1 MKAYQNFWMPIAAA
15 AVFSAAI
22 VAPAS
27 AQDLS
32 SQLAKQSTLETIKKR
47 GIINI
52 GNSPF
57 RPWVM
62 RDITGGVVGFE
73 IDVGTKLSK
82 DMDVTP
88 NFVTTAWDGIIPA
101 LLSGKFDIII
111 GGMSKTPKR
120 ALQVNFSST
129 YNATGTMIAASR
141 KLAGDFQTVEDFNKT
156 SVVMA
161 CRRASTACDKIKQ
174 FTPKAKW
181 IMFDDE
187 ATALQ
192 EVLNG
197 NAHGVPSSWP
207 QVTLWTTE
215 NSGELHSPIGSPIQP
230 NPAALAMRK
239 GDFDFMSY
247 INNWIEWNDDYLAER
262 RHYWFGTL
270 DWQRDFKI
278 APKKKKK

>member
-1 MKAYQNFWMPIAAA
+1 MRAYKLWLPMAAAA
-15 AVFSAAI
+15 AVIAAGFA
-22 VAPAS
+22 APAM

-62 RDITGGVVGFE
+62 RDITGVSVGYE
-73 IDVGTKLSK
+73 IDVGTQLAK
-82 DMDVTP
+82 DMDVKP
-88 NFVTTAWDGIIPA
+88 NFITTAWDGIIPA
-101 LLSGKFDIII
+101 LLSGKFDIIV

-120 ALQVNFSST
+120 GLQVNFSRT
-129 YNATGTMIAASR
+129 YNRTGTMIAASK
-141 KLAGDFQTVEDFNKT
+141 KLAGDFMTVEDFNKT

-161 CRRASTACDKIKQ
+161 CRRASTACDKVKQ

-181 IMFDDE
+181 ILFDDE

-207 QVTLWTTE
+207 QVTLWTNE
-215 NSGELHSPIGSPIQP
+215 NKGELHSPITSPIQP

-239 GDFDFMSY
+239 GDPDFLTF
-247 INNWIEWNDDYLAER
+247 INNWIEWNEDFLAER

-270 DWQRDFKI
+270 DWQKDYKI
-278 APKKKKK
+278 APKK

>member
-1 MKAYQNFWMPIAAA
+1 MRAYKLWLPVAAAA
-15 AVFSAAI
+15 AVIAAGI
-22 VAPAS
+22 AAPAM

-62 RDITGGVVGFE
+62 RDITGVSVGYE
-73 IDVGTKLSK
+73 IDVGTQLAK
-82 DMDVTP
+82 DMDVKP
-88 NFVTTAWDGIIPA
+88 NFITTAWDGIIPA
-101 LLSGKFDIII
+101 LLSGKFDIIV

-120 ALQVNFSST
+120 GLQVNFSRT
-129 YNATGTMIAASR
+129 YNRTGTMIAASK
-141 KLAGDFQTVEDFNKT
+141 KLAGDFMTVEDFNKT

-161 CRRASTACDKIKQ
+161 CRRASTACDKVKQ

-181 IMFDDE
+181 ILFDDE

-207 QVTLWTTE
+207 QVTLWTNE
-215 NSGELHSPIGSPIQP
+215 NKGELHSPITSPIQP

-239 GDFDFMSY
+239 GDPDFLTF
-247 INNWIEWNDDYLAER
+247 INNWIEWNEDFLAER

-270 DWQRDFKI
+270 DWQKDYKI
-278 APKKKKK
+278 APKK

>member
-1 MKAYQNFWMPIAAA
+1 MRAYKLWLPMAAAA
-15 AVFSAAI
+15 AVIAAGI
-22 VAPAS
+22 AAPAM

-62 RDITGGVVGFE
+62 RDITGVSVGYE
-73 IDVGTKLSK
+73 IDVGTQLAK

-88 NFVTTAWDGIIPA
+88 NFITTAWDGIIPA
-101 LLSGKFDIII
+101 LLSGKFDIIV

-120 ALQVNFSST
+120 GLQVNFSRT
-129 YNATGTMIAASR
+129 YNRTGTMIAASK

-161 CRRASTACDKIKQ
+161 CRRASTACDKVKQ

-181 IMFDDE
+181 ILFDDE

-207 QVTLWTTE
+207 QVTLWTNE
-215 NSGELHSPIGSPIQP
+215 NKGELHSPIMSPIQP

-239 GDFDFMSY
+239 GDPDFMTF
-247 INNWIEWNDDYLAER
+247 INNWIEWNEDFLAER

-270 DWQRDFKI
+270 DWQKDYKI
-278 APKKKKK
+278 APKK

>member
-1 MKAYQNFWMPIAAA
+1 MAAAA
-15 AVFSAAI
+15 AVIAAGI
-22 VAPAS
+22 AAPAM

-62 RDITGGVVGFE
+62 RDITGVSVGYE
-73 IDVGTKLSK
+73 IDVGTQLAK
-82 DMDVTP
+82 DMDVKP
-88 NFVTTAWDGIIPA
+88 NFITTAWDGIIPA
-101 LLSGKFDIII
+101 LLSGKFDIIV

-120 ALQVNFSST
+120 GLQVNFSRT
-129 YNATGTMIAASR
+129 YNRTGTMIAASK
-141 KLAGDFQTVEDFNKT
+141 KLAGDFMTVEDFNKT

-161 CRRASTACDKIKQ
+161 CRRASTACDKVKQ

-181 IMFDDE
+181 ILFDDE

-207 QVTLWTTE
+207 QVTLWTNE
-215 NSGELHSPIGSPIQP
+215 NKGELHSPITSPIQP

-239 GDFDFMSY
+239 GDPDFLTF
-247 INNWIEWNDDYLAER
+247 INNWIEWNEDFLAER

-270 DWQRDFKI
+270 DWQKDYKI
-278 APKKKKK
+278 APKK